1 MDKFWQDAEQKY
13 KAIQLMGLELMGK
26 TDTIMPMLK
35 GFVLEGNEVGQ
46 FPDLLAMFLYND
58 KQTAESTDLQKYV
71 DQAIEQIKSNRE
83 VNKDVYEIPMDV
95 LEKKYR

>member
-1 MDKFWQDAEQKY
+1 MDKFWQDAENKW

-46 FPDLLAMFLYND
+46 FPDLLAMFLYNHWHLLN
-58 KQTAESTDLQKYV
+58 TAY
-71 DQAIEQIKSNRE
+71 N
-83 VNKDVYEIPMDV
+83 
-95 LEKKYR
+95 YRRQLR